1 MSFPTSPTNGQQAT
15 VNGIVYNYNSTKGA
29 WIKNVTTAGT
39 LTTGNLV
46 ITSNI
51 ASTNTLNGALT
62 IAGGVGI
69 SGNIITGGSVEA
81 PGRAILGSG
90 ITSNV
95 VVAAT
100 TTSTTTTTGAL
111 VVRGGIGAAGNIV
124 LAGDVQTTAAG
135 FGSVSSRFT
144 ANTAV
149 KGDIHITPPGNGA
162 NATSTLQYGI
172 TFSPGGN
179 VSNTQGAILIAENG
193 ADGTAIG
200 FYTTNSYAAGP
211 QLRASINPAGAF
223 DVASRGITR
232 GSMPAGAILQVVH
245 VSKTNT
251 FVGTSV
257 VDNGGY
263 FIDVTGLSATITPS
277 SSTSTILIITDMYMG
292 VTNTAGG
299 YNQTYRL
306 KRTIGGT
313 ATFPILGDVEGGRPR
328 ATGRI
333 NQYQGA
339 GTVQYSMA
347 MMSGTH
353 QDSPATTS
361 AITYQVQ
368 LGGYSGGTVVY
379 LNRSETFQAQAN
391 DYDNVPVSTI
401 TLMEIAA

>member
-1 MSFPTSPTNGQQAT
+1 MSFPISPTNGQQAT

-39 LTTGNLV
+39 LTTGNIV

-51 ASTNTLNGALT
+51 DSTSNANGAL
-62 IAGGVGI
+62 IVAGGIGI
-69 SGNIITGGSVEA
+69 TGNITAGGSLEI

-90 ITSNV
+90 TTSNV

-100 TTSTTTTTGAL
+100 TTSTSTSTGAL
-111 VVRGGIGAAGNIV
+111 VVRGGVGAAGNIIIS
-124 LAGDVQTTAAG
+124 GDVQTTAAG
-135 FGSVSSRFT
+135 FGSVNSRFT

-193 ADGTAIG
+193 SDGTAIG
-200 FYTTNSYAAGP
+200 FYTTNSYASGP
-211 QLRASINPAGAF
+211 QLRASISPAGAL
-223 DVASRGITR
+223 DVVSRGITR
-232 GSMPAGAILQVVH
+232 GSMPAGSILQVVH

-257 VDNGGY
+257 PDNGGY

-277 SSTSTILIITDMYMG
+277 SSTSTILVITDMYMG

-306 KRTIGGT
+306 KRTIGGVT
-313 ATFPILGDVEGGRPR
+313 TFPILGDAEGGRPR

-361 AITYQVQ
+361 AITYQIQ
-368 LGGYSGGTVVY
+368 IGGYSGSPAVY
-379 LNRSETFQAQAN
+379 LNRSETFQVLAN

>member
-51 ASTNTLNGALT
+51 ASTSTLNGALT
-62 IAGGVGI
+62 IAGGAGI
-69 SGNIITGGSVEA
+69 TGNITAGGSLEV

-90 ITSNV
+90 TTSNV

-100 TTSTTTTTGAL
+100 TTSTSTTTGAL
-111 VVRGGIGAAGNIV
+111 VVRGGVGAAGNIIIS
-124 LAGDVQTTAAG
+124 GDVQTTAAG

-193 ADGTAIG
+193 SDGTAIG
-200 FYTTNSYAAGP
+200 FYTTNSYASGP
-211 QLRASINPAGAF
+211 QLRASISPTGAF

-232 GSMPAGAILQVVH
+232 GSMPPGSILQVVH
-245 VSKTNT
+245 VTKTNT
-251 FVGTSV
+251 FAGTSV
-257 VDNGGY
+257 LDNGGY
-263 FIDVTGLSATITPS
+263 FVDVTGMSATITPT
-277 SSTSTILIITDMYMG
+277 SSTSTILILTNLYIG

-299 YNQTYRL
+299 YQQNFRL
-306 KRTIGGT
+306 KRTISAT
-313 ATFPILGDVEGGRPR
+313 VTFPILGDAEGGRPR
-328 ATGRI
+328 TTGRV
-333 NQYQGA
+333 NNYLNTTAAQYQM
-339 GTVQYSMA
+339 SML
-347 MMSGTH
+347 SGTH

-368 LGGYSGGTVVY
+368 IGGYSGGTAVY
-379 LNRSETFQAQAN
+379 LNRAETFQVSAN